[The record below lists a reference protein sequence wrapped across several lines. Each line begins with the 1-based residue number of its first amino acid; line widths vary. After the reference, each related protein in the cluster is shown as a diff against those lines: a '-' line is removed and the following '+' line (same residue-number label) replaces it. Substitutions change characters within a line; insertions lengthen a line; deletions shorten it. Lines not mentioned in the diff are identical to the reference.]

1 MFEVFK
7 VFLTLSFLLGKY
19 HGLNASRQSVENE
32 NENSNTRRIVNR
44 VNHFLTILEPKTIRL
59 EMFIALLIDLPL

>member
-19 HGLNASRQSVENE
+19 HRLDASRQSVEYK
-32 NENSNTRRIVNR
+32 NSNTRRIVNR
-44 VNHFLTILEPKTIRL
+44 VNQFLTILEPKTIRL
-59 EMFIALLIDLPL
+59 EIFIALLIDLAI

>member
-7 VFLTLSFLLGKY
+7 VFLTLSFLLGKN

-32 NENSNTRRIVNR
+32 NENSNTRRIVDR
-44 VNHFLTILEPKTIRL
+44 VNQFLTILEPKTIRL
-59 EMFIALLIDLPL
+59 EMFIALLIDLAI

>member
-7 VFLTLSFLLGKY
+7 VFLTLSFLLG
-19 HGLNASRQSVENE
+19 LDASRQSVEIK
-32 NENSNTRRIVNR
+32 NSNTRRIVNR
-44 VNHFLTILEPKTIRL
+44 VNQFLTTLEPKTIRL

>member
-19 HGLNASRQSVENE
+19 HGLDASRRSVE

-44 VNHFLTILEPKTIRL
+44 VNQFLTILEPKTIRL
-59 EMFIALLIDLPL
+59 EIFIALLIVLAI

>member
-19 HGLNASRQSVENE
+19 HGLDARQSVE

-44 VNHFLTILEPKTIRL
+44 VNQFLTTLEPKTIRL
-59 EMFIALLIDLPL
+59 EMFIALLIG